1 MPKAMRFGKEESVSR
16 SGGEQQIS
24 RIARRRLLVRAIA
37 WLPYALILL
46 PGALSVAYVHEFGV
60 NVVFRDQWSVVSL
73 FRALSVDEL
82 TFGDLWAPHNEHR
95 FLFPH
100 IVMLVLGTATE
111 WNNLVEMYLMQAC
124 FFVTLVCLLL
134 AFRAEGG
141 PRLILFVPIA
151 FLVFSLRQAQNML
164 WGFQIT
170 FVFAQMFAVLALFLL
185 YRAERGTFGKVALP
199 ASLLSGTVASFSAIQ
214 GLLVWPAGLLQ
225 LIVAPSRGRTKG
237 LLIAVWSLVGALEWF
252 VYFLGYE
259 RKVAPPSSELLA
271 LPTAGARFF
280 LTLLGSPLFPQRGL
294 VLVSGAILAGLIV
307 ASLSLIWR
315 KKKLGEYSFWLSLLA
330 FPLFTSLAITSGR
343 IIRGGEAATAP
354 KYTTFTIL
362 AVVCVY
368 AILVKLRGEERT
380 RLTTALL
387 GGASVV
393 ILSSI
398 PASYWNGINLGAEIR
413 STREE
418 AAYVL
423 STYESQPD
431 ERLEVIHRRP
441 ETVKR
446 RAPILEELG
455 YNVFSEP

>member
-1 MPKAMRFGKEESVSR
+1 MPQPEGERQTGETTRRKLRFGVN
-16 SGGEQQIS
+16 
-24 RIARRRLLVRAIA
+24 A

-46 PGALSVAYVHEFGV
+46 PGALSIAYVHEFGV
-60 NVVFRDQWSVVSL
+60 NVVFRDQWSVVVL
-73 FRALSVDEL
+73 FRALSLGEL
-82 TFGDLWAPHNEHR
+82 SFGDLWAPHNEHR

-111 WNNLVEMYLMQAC
+111 WNNLAEMYLIQAC
-124 FFVTLVCLLL
+124 FFVTLICLLL

-185 YRAERGTFGKVALP
+185 WLAARGTLRKVAFP
-199 ASLLSGTVASFSAIQ
+199 AGLLGGTVASFSAIQ
-214 GLLVWPAGLLQ
+214 GLLVWPAGLLL
-225 LIVAPSRGRTKG
+225 LIVAPSRGRTKA
-237 LLIAVWSLVGALEWF
+237 LLVAVWSLIGAAEWIIYF
-252 VYFLGYE
+252 VGYE
-259 RKVAPPSSELLA
+259 RNVASPSSELLA

-280 LTLLGSPLFPQRGL
+280 LSLLGSPLFPQRGL
-294 VLVSGAILAGLIV
+294 VLISGAILAGLIV
-307 ASLSLIWR
+307 ASLFLIWR
-315 KKKLGEYSFWLSLLA
+315 RRKLGEYSFWLSLLA
-330 FPLFTSLAITSGR
+330 FSLFTLLATTSGR
-343 IIRGGEAATAP
+343 IGRGSEAATAP
-354 KYTTFTIL
+354 KYTTFSIV
-362 AVVCVY
+362 AVICVY
-368 AILVKLRGEERT
+368 AILVKLGGEERT
-380 RLTTALL
+380 RLTTTLL
-387 GGASVV
+387 VSASVV

-398 PASYWNGINLGAEIR
+398 PVSYWNGINLGAEIR
-413 STREE
+413 ATREE

-431 ERLEVIHRRP
+431 ERLEVIHGRP

-455 YNVFSEP
+455 YNVFSESE

>member
-1 MPKAMRFGKEESVSR
+1 VSR
-16 SGGEQQIS
+16 SEGERQTGET
-24 RIARRRLLVRAIA
+24 ARRKLPFGANS

-46 PGALSVAYVHEFGV
+46 PGALSIAYVQEFGV

-73 FRALSVDEL
+73 FRALSLDEL
-82 TFGDLWAPHNEHR
+82 SFGDLWAPHNEHR
-95 FLFPH
+95 FFFPH

-111 WNNLVEMYLMQAC
+111 WNNLVEMYLIQAC

-151 FLVFSLRQAQNML
+151 FLVFSLRQSQNML

-185 YRAERGTFGKVALP
+185 YLAERGALRKVAFP
-199 ASLLSGTVASFSAIQ
+199 TSLLSGTVATFSAIQ
-214 GLLVWPAGLLQ
+214 GLLVWPAGLLL

-237 LLIAVWSLVGALEWF
+237 MLVVVWSLIGAGEWV

-259 RKVAPPSSELLA
+259 RNVASPSSELLA
-271 LPTAGARFF
+271 LPTTGAQFF
-280 LTLLGSPLFPQRGL
+280 LTLLGSPLFPQREL

-307 ASLSLIWR
+307 ASLFLVWR
-315 KKKLGEYSFWLSLLA
+315 RGKLGEYSFWLSLLA
-330 FPLFTSLAITSGR
+330 FSLFTSLAITSGR
-343 IIRGGEAATAP
+343 ISRGVEAATAP
-354 KYTTFTIL
+354 KYTTFSII
-362 AVVCVY
+362 AVICVY
-368 AILVKLRGEERT
+368 AILVKLRSEERT

-387 GGASVV
+387 GSASVV
-393 ILSSI
+393 ILASI
-398 PASYWNGINLGAEIR
+398 PVSYWNGINLGAEIR
-413 STREE
+413 ATREE

-431 ERLEVIHRRP
+431 ERLEVIHGRP

-446 RAPILEELG
+446 RAPILEDLEL
-455 YNVFSEP
+455 NVFSESE